1 MKEMKKVIIGI
12 IAVVALT
19 LASCGNRTPVAP
31 PAEDTLAI
39 KIQIY
44 PDSTKVE
51 AVETTVDTIVK

>member
-1 MKEMKKVIIGI
+1 MKKVIIGI

-19 LASCGNRTPVAP
+19 LASCGNRTTVAP

-51 AVETTVDTIVK
+51 AVDSTAVEVVK